1 MHDLGLVG
9 REDVADLLISVRVD
23 LDAVHDLEAGLLAHR
38 LDLGNELSHEAF
50 LNKLRC
56 EMLVHDDGD
65 AVVGQC
71 LKALDLLDLDEKVFL
86 RKLCLFAVKRDRDGS
101 L

>member
-1 MHDLGLVG
+1 
-9 REDVADLLISVRVD
+9 
-23 LDAVHDLEAGLLAHR
+23 
-38 LDLGNELSHEAF
+38 
-50 LNKLRC
+50 
-56 EMLVHDDGD
+56 MLVHDDGD